1 MTARKSKQTAR
12 VYFYVSCS
20 CVFTDRGWDI
30 QTYTG
35 GWFSHVLPPNR
46 WSISLKLV
54 CMWHVWTPH
63 GGSSHSYASSTP
75 ITCSRGAEV
84 ENDSIAITSFNEVTL
99 TADTA
104 PHG

>member
-54 CMWHVWTPH
+54 YVYVARVDTTWGIESFVRIQYAYHVQPR
-63 GGSSHSYASSTP
+63 
-75 ITCSRGAEV
+75 SRG
-84 ENDSIAITSFNEVTL
+84 
-99 TADTA
+99 
-104 PHG
+104 GK